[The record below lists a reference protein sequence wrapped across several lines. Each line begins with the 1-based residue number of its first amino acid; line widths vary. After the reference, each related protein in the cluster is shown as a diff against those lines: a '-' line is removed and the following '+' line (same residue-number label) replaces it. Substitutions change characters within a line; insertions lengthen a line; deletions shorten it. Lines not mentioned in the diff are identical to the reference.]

1 MGAHGHP
8 HAAGDHPGHA
18 ADDHLDWQARG
29 EELERQQDVNAPWVE
44 AALRWLT
51 ELVSADSVRTVID
64 LGSGPGG
71 DAGRLAA
78 YFTQAQVLAVD
89 RASAL
94 LERART
100 RFERLGLQGR
110 ADTRVV
116 DLAGDLRELPA
127 ADLIWASHVLHHVPD
142 RGHILARL
150 SETLRPGGLL
160 AVVEGGLPARFLP
173 DECGVGEPGLLS
185 RLDAVPVEVIS
196 HLHGH
201 GYDAARTAWD
211 WPVLLGDAG
220 LEPAGSRSF
229 LLDLPAPVDP
239 QVRAHVGGR
248 LAMLR
253 TVMGDYL
260 SASDGVALD
269 RLLDPDEPLG
279 VHRRQ
284 DLFYLRAVTVHA
296 ARRR

>member
-1 MGAHGHP
+1 MAARHP
-8 HAAGDHPGHA
+8 HAADHPGHA
-18 ADDHLDWQARG
+18 SDYLDWQTRG
-29 EELERQQDVNAPWVE
+29 DELERQEDLNAPWVD
-44 AALRWLT
+44 AALRWLSG
-51 ELVSADSVRTVID
+51 LIDADSVRTVID

-71 DAGRLAA
+71 DATRLGAHFA
-78 YFTQAQVLAVD
+78 GAQVLAVD
-89 RASAL
+89 RAPAL
-94 LERART
+94 LERARA
-100 RFERLGLQGR
+100 RFERLGMQGR

-142 RGHILARL
+142 RERTLARL
-150 SETLRPGGLL
+150 TATLRPGGLL

-185 RLDAVPVEVIS
+185 RLDAAPVEVIS

-201 GYDAARTAWD
+201 EYAARTAWD

-239 QVRAHVGGR
+239 QVRAHVVGR
-248 LAMLR
+248 LTTLR
-253 TVMGDYL
+253 TVMGDHL
-260 SASDGVALD
+260 SASDSAALE

-279 VHRRQ
+279 VHRRA

>member
-1 MGAHGHP
+1 MAAHGHP
-8 HAAGDHPGHA
+8 HAAAHQGHGG
-18 ADDHLDWQARG
+18 DDHLDWRTRG
-29 EELERQQDVNAPWVE
+29 AELERQEDVNAPWVE
-44 AALRWLT
+44 AALGWLA
-51 ELVSADSVRTVID
+51 ELIAADSVRTVID

-78 YFTQAQVLAVD
+78 RFGQAQVVAVD
-89 RASAL
+89 RAPAL
-94 LERART
+94 LERARM

-110 ADTRVV
+110 SDTRVV
-116 DLAGDLRELPA
+116 DLAGDLHELPA

-142 RGHILARL
+142 RGHTLARL

-160 AVVEGGLPARFLP
+160 AVVEGGLSARFLP
-173 DECGVGEPGLLS
+173 EECGVGEPGLLS
-185 RLDAVPVEVIS
+185 RLDAAPLEVIS

-201 GYDAARTAWD
+201 GYAERTAWD
-211 WPVLLGDAG
+211 WPVLLREAG
-220 LEPAGSRSF
+220 LGPVGSRSF

-239 QVRAHVGGR
+239 QVRAHVVGR
-248 LAMLR
+248 LEMLR
-253 TVMGDYL
+253 TVMSDHL
-260 SASDGVALD
+260 SASDRAALG

-279 VHRRQ
+279 VHRRA